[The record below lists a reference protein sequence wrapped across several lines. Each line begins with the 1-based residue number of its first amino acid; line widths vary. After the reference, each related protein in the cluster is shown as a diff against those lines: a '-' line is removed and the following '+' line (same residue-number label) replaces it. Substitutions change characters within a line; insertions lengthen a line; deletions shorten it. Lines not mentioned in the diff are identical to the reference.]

1 MPQCSNNVVFEPHNL
16 ASDMTGSHHLSNT
29 VCNNCSPTAFAR
41 FTTPDPGDL
50 GWFGGCGSILC
61 TGKNNYII
69 MDHTGDFL
77 GQPGFLLANNSEIG
91 DKTANCTRIP

>member
-77 GQPGFLLANNSEIG
+77 GQPGFLLANNS
-91 DKTANCTRIP
+91 